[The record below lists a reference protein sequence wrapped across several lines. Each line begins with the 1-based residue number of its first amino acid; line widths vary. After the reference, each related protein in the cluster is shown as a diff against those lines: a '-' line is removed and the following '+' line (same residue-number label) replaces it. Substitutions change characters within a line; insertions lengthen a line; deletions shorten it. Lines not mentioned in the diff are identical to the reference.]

1 MNFSA
6 VISYSYCLACFP
18 CLFFLDNFLLIRTSE
33 GVEKEESAPQEVSVL
48 TSGDNPE
55 MEEEEDRNL
64 TVVHSMEVQNLIIQA
79 VLSIRMIYFRALIH
93 PF

>member
-1 MNFSA
+1 
-6 VISYSYCLACFP
+6 
-18 CLFFLDNFLLIRTSE
+18 LIRTSE

-55 MEEEEDRNL
+55 LEEEEDRNL

-79 VLSIRMIYFRALIH
+79 FFSIRMIYSSALIY
-93 PF
+93 PFS